1 MSDLKN
7 ILTMSNIVKNILNT
21 HACYVVFSMSGRYNQ
36 IFKFWG
42 IKKNIIMEFGIKK
55 SLRSD
60 LSSFKGQGDF
70 LGTKKKITVE

>member
-1 MSDLKN
+1 MLAMQFFNDWE
-7 ILTMSNIVKNILNT
+7 
-21 HACYVVFSMSGRYNQ
+21 